1 MFTGFNDGIYGV
13 QLILQGNKE
22 NNETKGADRTI
33 VASR

>member
-1 MFTGFNDGIYGV
+1 MFTGFNDGIYGL

-22 NNETKGADRTI
+22 NNETKGADRTV